1 MPNSAVTQDGRRR
14 GGGVVNDDPRG
25 RQLSRR
31 ELLALGAG
39 VLLAV
44 APGLPF
50 VQSDGALFARFHD
63 WGIFVGGLLIGA
75 VLARAHAELA
85 R

>member
-1 MPNSAVTQDGRRR
+1 MGDN
-14 GGGVVNDDPRG
+14 PRG
-25 RQLSRR
+25 RQLSTR

-44 APGLPF
+44 VPGLPF
-50 VQSDGALFARFHD
+50 VHSDAALFARFHD

-75 VLARAHAELA
+75 VLARAHAELV